1 MKKKKFLLTGT
12 TGFIGKLF
20 LKRLLSENIEVLDI
34 VRRKNIN
41 NKDLL
46 MLKKKYPKKYRTIF
60 YSKYSDLKKL
70 ENYKF
75 DCFVNFATLYK
86 NNHNHKEIS
95 EFINSNILFP
105 SILSDLIHNNTKKI
119 INFGTMMQHSL
130 NDDFSPKNFYAST
143 KSAFEMI
150 LRYYEKKVKDL
161 KIYNIKFYESFHETD
176 NRKKLI
182 PTLIKNYKNQKS
194 TDILSKKLYLN
205 VIHINDLFKAIF
217 ILLEKNFKSGD
228 FQLLNK
234 RNINIYNLINKFNSN
249 NKYKIKTKFLNSKN
263 IMKSKPRTKT
273 LKSLPGWYGE
283 QDIEKKILATFTK

>member
-1 MKKKKFLLTGT
+1 MKKKILLTGT

-20 LKRLLSENIEVLDI
+20 LKNLLSKNIEVLDI

-46 MLKKKYPKKYRTIF
+46 ALKKKYPKKYNTIF

-75 DCFVNFATLYK
+75 NCFINFATLYK
-86 NNHNHKEIS
+86 NKHDHREIL
-95 EFINSNILFP
+95 EFVDSNILFP
-105 SILSDLIHNNTKKI
+105 SILLDLIHKKTKKI
-119 INFGTMMQHSL
+119 INFGTMMQHSSNSN
-130 NDDFSPKNFYAST
+130 NDYSPINFYAST

-150 LRYYEKKVKDL
+150 LKYYEKKIKDL

-182 PTLIKNYKNQKS
+182 PTLIKNYKNHKS

-205 VIHINDLFKAIF
+205 IIHINDLFKAIF
-217 ILLEKNFKSGD
+217 ILLEKNLKSRD

-234 RNINIYNLINKFNSN
+234 RNTNIYNLINKFNSN
-249 NKYKIKTKFLNSKN
+249 NNNKIKTNFLSSKN
-263 IMKSKPRTKT
+263 IIKPKTKT
-273 LKSLPGWYGE
+273 LKPLPGWNGG
-283 QDIEKKILATFTK
+283 QDIEKKILATFIK